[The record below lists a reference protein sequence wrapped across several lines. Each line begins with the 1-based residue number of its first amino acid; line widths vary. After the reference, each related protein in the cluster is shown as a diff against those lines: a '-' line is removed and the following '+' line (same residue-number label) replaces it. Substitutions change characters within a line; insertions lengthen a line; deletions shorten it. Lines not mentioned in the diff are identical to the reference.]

1 VDRPGR
7 RPFRSSFLIS
17 QFQDGLDPLNSIPR
31 LGLAWDRTMAV
42 EQTEYKTIRLT
53 GPITLYEVSAVL
65 ESLRRALAEGKQLR
79 LDLSDS
85 GPWDLAGV
93 QLLVSLIKTARD
105 RDRQARLVSVP
116 QGCVEVAER
125 CGLAEWLRVFQE

>member
-1 VDRPGR
+1 MAEPGR
-7 RPFRSSFLIS
+7 RTFRSSFLNS
-17 QFQDGLDPLNSIPR
+17 QFQDGFDPLNSIPS

-53 GPITLYEVSAVL
+53 GPITLYEVSAVR
-65 ESLRRALAEGKQLR
+65 ESLRKALVEGKPLS

-93 QLLVSLIKTARD
+93 QLLVSCMKTARD
-105 RDRQARLVSVP
+105 RERQARLVNVP
-116 QGCVEVAER
+116 KVCVEVAER
-125 CGLAEWLRVFQE
+125 CGLGEWLRAFQK

>member
-1 VDRPGR
+1 
-7 RPFRSSFLIS
+7 
-17 QFQDGLDPLNSIPR
+17 
-31 LGLAWDRTMAV
+31 MAV

-53 GPITLYEVSAVL
+53 GPVTLYEVSAVR
-65 ESLRRALAEGKQLR
+65 ESLRKALAEGKPLR

-93 QLLVSLIKTARD
+93 QLLVSCVKAARD

-116 QGCVEVAER
+116 KVCVEVAER
-125 CGLAEWLRVFQE
+125 CGLAEWLSSYRE